1 MQADRLV
8 AAARGGWAVF
18 LLICPDRPVQALT
31 GVRLTVRDRRV
42 LRVLGARELVQSAV
56 GLVHPSRRVLGVGS
70 AVDALHAASC
80 LGLAAVDARWRRGGL
95 LGAVDAAAFAV
106 AGYAGAR
113 RGGLGVTASAGR
125 R

>member
-1 MQADRLV
+1 MDTARLV

-18 LLICPDRPVQALT
+18 LLVCPDRPIGALT
-31 GVRLTVRDRRV
+31 GVRLTGRDRRV
-42 LRVLGARELVQSAV
+42 LRVLGTRELVQAAV
-56 GLVHPSRRVLGVGS
+56 SLLHPSHRVLAAGS

-95 LGAVDAAAFAV
+95 LGALDAAAFAS

-113 RGGLGVTASAGR
+113 RPGVTASAGR